1 MAKKTKPQDQKEDC
15 LEVQY
20 SLHQLPSAQHKTGLA
35 GLVFLLQ
42 TMEERKMQP
51 LPEVIP
57 GDDGAW
63 KFRFTRDSFQA
74 LFDELYDAEMVEIES
89 LSKWSN
95 KDHKE
100 IRERKTLKGEKEELE
115 KVFVYEVEVP
125 KGAALKGALP
135 EDGEGEK
142 KLALWR
148 DMLWATYCGK
158 PAARGAYKER
168 LEGKP
173 SSKAGSAWNALQK
186 KRESSES
193 LSGSLMLG
201 AEGISAEGVAF
212 KGTAG
217 ENFLLQFAHL
227 ASPLF
232 VTRTFQVKRGKK
244 DERSTYSINWSDGG
258 FVLVMPEIIDIEK
271 YVGKYRKW
279 LGSPS
284 KSSKNR
290 RPLSA
295 LIDLPEESGL
305 EFLSAIAERRT
316 AVHGRGVFDAV
327 EGVEYFYMEKR
338 GNAVNLMA
346 STYIP
351 LGIGALNEYNR
362 LVAPSGD
369 KRPLNF
375 LYKTYR
381 IRNLLY
387 GNPWYAG
394 IQDVFEQYP
403 NEFFIWSKQ
412 GSPKN
417 TPFFGLDAGRKLRE
431 IANSIMNPTE
441 EKNMDTNSAPTPA
454 IDRDDRLAAKTRGIV
469 RQYVIAELK
478 ERVAKYLPAGKTH
491 LERKKEDGDIFF
503 PTEYQNELQKI
514 CSGAFLA
521 LRGRKGPD
529 IAEYFTGT
537 LCSHPQFMRSSP
549 KNEEVDDF
557 LLLAKSLVDPE
568 EREKIKLFG
577 MLALSACS
585 YVHIKGDQ
593 PQTEDE

>member
-1 MAKKTKPQDQKEDC
+1 MAKKAKPEDQKEDC
-15 LEVQY
+15 LELQY

-51 LPEVIP
+51 LPEIIP
-57 GDDGAW
+57 EGEGVW
-63 KFRFTRDSFQA
+63 KFRFTRDGFQA
-74 LFDELYDAEMVEIES
+74 LFDELYDAEIVEVES
-89 LSKWSN
+89 LSKWAN
-95 KDHKE
+95 KDCKE
-100 IRERKTLKGEKEELE
+100 IRERKTLKGEKEEIE
-115 KVFVYEVEVP
+115 KVYVYEVEVP

-135 EDGEGEK
+135 DDGEGGK

-158 PAARGAYKER
+158 PAARGVYKER
-168 LEGKP
+168 LEGRP
-173 SSKAGSAWNALQK
+173 SSKAGGAWNDLQK
-186 KRESSES
+186 KREGSAS

-201 AEGISAEGVAF
+201 AEGISAEGVAY
-212 KGTAG
+212 KGTVG

-244 DERSTYSINWSDGG
+244 DESSTYSVKWEEGG

-271 YVGKYRKW
+271 YVEKYRKW

-284 KSSKNR
+284 KPAKIR
-290 RPLSA
+290 RPLSS

-305 EFLSAIAERRT
+305 EFLSAIAGRRT
-316 AVHGRGVFDAV
+316 EVHGRGVFDAV

-338 GNAVNLMA
+338 GNAVNLVA
-346 STYIP
+346 SAHIP
-351 LGIGALNEYNR
+351 LGVGALNEYNR
-362 LVAPSGD
+362 LVAPAGD

-375 LYKTYR
+375 LYKACR
-381 IRNLLY
+381 VRNLLY
-387 GNPWYAG
+387 GNPWHEG
-394 IQDVFEQYP
+394 MQTIFEQFP

-431 IANSIMNPTE
+431 IATGIMILTE
-441 EKNMDTNSAPTPA
+441 EKNMDKNSATTPA
-454 IDRDDRLAAKTRGIV
+454 IGRDDRLAAKTRAVV
-469 RQYVIAELK
+469 RQYVISELK
-478 ERVAKYLPAGKTH
+478 ERASKYILSGKTH
-491 LERKKEDGDIFF
+491 LERKKEDGDMFF
-503 PTEYQNELQKI
+503 PAEYQKEVQKI

-537 LCSHPQFMRSSP
+537 LCSHPQFMLGSP
-549 KNEEVDDF
+549 KNEEGDEF

-568 EREKIKLFG
+568 EREKIKLFA

-585 YVHIKGDQ
+585 YVRIKDDQ
-593 PQTEDE
+593 AQAEEE